1 MTKIL
6 KIVFSCIFLLMFIQV
21 VFAEKKPNKKKFV
34 GYPITESDSLYI
46 QNIRENFSNI
56 TNHHPEFHSYNIIA
70 YHDQQAGEVNLLSDK
85 YLEIKLDVLPI
96 PYIGKYLK
104 GLLSIDEYA
113 RFYNVW
119 EDSLH
124 IQEEKRGTYIYKIRP
139 DSSFQL
145 LKYYGN
151 RKRRKHRQNRVYKG
165 KDIISLLNSKLNGN
179 L

>member
-1 MTKIL
+1 M
-6 KIVFSCIFLLMFIQV
+6 
-21 VFAEKKPNKKKFV
+21 
-34 GYPITESDSLYI
+34 
-46 QNIRENFSNI
+46 
-56 TNHHPEFHSYNIIA
+56 
-70 YHDQQAGEVNLLSDK
+70 
-85 YLEIKLDVLPI
+85 DVLPI

-151 RKRRKHRQNRVYKG
+151 RKRRKHRERRIYKG
-165 KDIISLLNSKLNGN
+165 NDIISLLNSKLNGIN
-179 L
+179 